1 MLGRGEEEKNKPEN
15 TEVLMQTEKQFVR
28 AFRTSSELKG
38 TSRRSKKSSPY
49 CMIVKG
55 PKLEGYTVNQFGIS
69 SRSVKKIC
77 LHAELPTIPKLQE
90 R

>member
-1 MLGRGEEEKNKPEN
+1 
-15 TEVLMQTEKQFVR
+15 MQMEKQFVR
-28 AFRTSSELKG
+28 VFRISSELKG

-49 CMIVKG
+49 CKG
-55 PKLEGYTVNQFGIS
+55 SKLEGYTVNQFGIS
-69 SRSVKKIC
+69 SRSVQKLC